1 MVQAPAEAKRRSPAR
16 APHSLPALTVLVGLY
31 LLGIG
36 FLLGTINERILFD
49 ARRDAVLRPYEE
61 ALNQW
66 HAHLMAQPAK
76 DQGVG
81 GSSTRRDSPGGLH
94 ESQNLSAGKK
104 PHEAKAGAPPAW
116 RRGSWED

>member
-1 MVQAPAEAKRRSPAR
+1 MVLTPSKAQGRSPAR
-16 APHSLPALTVLVGLY
+16 APRSLRALTVLVGLY

-49 ARRDAVLRPYEE
+49 GRRDAILRPYEE

-66 HAHLMAQPAK
+66 HSHLMARPAK
-76 DQGVG
+76 DQALG
-81 GSSTRRDSPGGLH
+81 GSSTRRDSSGGFD
-94 ESQNLSAGKK
+94 ESQNLSTGRKQR
-104 PHEAKAGAPPAW
+104 EAEAGARPPS